1 MENIIDLLSVYGTTT
16 AAAAAAATAEQN
28 KFSTTFYADFTIADR
43 FGVSAVRDTF
53 NRAFDEWKDD
63 FRYLTDLVI
72 VLNHKIWQHY
82 ESGNVA
88 LSRLY
93 DQLWRKADE
102 YAWDTL
108 QGDQQDYYFRMT
120 D

>member
-1 MENIIDLLSVYGTTT
+1 MENIIMVSESIGT
-16 AAAAAAATAEQN
+16 ESN
-28 KFSTTFYADFTIADR
+28 FSTTFALDFTIADH
-43 FGVSAVRDTF
+43 FGASAVRDTF

-63 FRYLTDLVI
+63 YRYLTDLVI

-82 ESGNVA
+82 ECGNVA

-93 DQLWRKADE
+93 DELWRKADE
-102 YAWDTL
+102 YAWNTL